1 MILDNHCPRPQICI
15 PAHVPA
21 FQWVL
26 LVVLP
31 CSHLRW
37 VEALRYLIHIHTY
50 MRYPK
55 VSPVAK
61 YMRYHKAL
69 FIQKMALPIL
79 STKKENSAAN

>member
-1 MILDNHCPRPQICI
+1 MKRPIVHRHSRPLGLFLNGVVIFMIHDNHGSRSQICI

-37 VEALRYLIHIHTY
+37 AEPLRYLIHFYVICY
-50 MRYPK
+50 SIPYC
-55 VSPVAK
+55 
-61 YMRYHKAL
+61 
-69 FIQKMALPIL
+69 
-79 STKKENSAAN
+79 